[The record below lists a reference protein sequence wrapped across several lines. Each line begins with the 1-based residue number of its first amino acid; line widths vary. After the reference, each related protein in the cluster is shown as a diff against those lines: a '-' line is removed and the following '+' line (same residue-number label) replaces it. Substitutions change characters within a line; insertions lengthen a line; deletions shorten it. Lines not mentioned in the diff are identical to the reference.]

1 MSNKN
6 LFIEEIEEIIAFS
19 IQTRGSGLSTEANAY
34 FEMLKATEEKVK
46 PQFTENGAKILQ
58 WMQENQEQ
66 FNNIFKSK
74 EVGEGLFISSRAVS
88 GSMRKLVTDGYVSK
102 MGGNPSCY
110 SLTTVG
116 MECVVSAVSENED

>member
-6 LFIEEIEEIIAFS
+6 LFVEEIIAFS

-34 FEMLKATEEKVK
+34 FKMLKATEEKIK

-58 WMQENQEQ
+58 WMQDNQNQ

-110 SLTTVG
+110 SLTTAG
-116 MECVVSAVSENED
+116 MECVVSTVSADED